1 MSVRCSLSC
10 CFSGDLSLGG
20 LVLEEGSQ
28 MSALR
33 AWERG
38 GVLLARMVGKTSIK
52 KQNSMLGLKGE

>member
-1 MSVRCSLSC
+1 M
-10 CFSGDLSLGG
+10 
-20 LVLEEGSQ
+20 LEEGSQ